1 MRTTIHD
8 INKVTSQAI
17 ECSGDET
24 GIGAFR
30 TIDIVVTDGKGNK
43 HTFEFFFS
51 SEASLV
57 IEQLEAHK
65 VSR

>member
-1 MRTTIHD
+1 MRTTIHN
-8 INKVTSQAI
+8 ITKVTSQVI

-30 TIDIVVTDGKGNK
+30 TIDILVTDEKGNR